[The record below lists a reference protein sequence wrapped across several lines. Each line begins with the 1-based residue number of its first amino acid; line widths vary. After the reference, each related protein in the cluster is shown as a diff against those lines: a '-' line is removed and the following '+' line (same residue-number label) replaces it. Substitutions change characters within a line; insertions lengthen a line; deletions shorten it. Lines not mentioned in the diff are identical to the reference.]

1 MHTRQKNQV
10 LNIIE
15 GMENEIVDTVSQ
27 LVRIR
32 SVNPGYPGANYEEE
46 LGGESEANSYLSEHY
61 KLSLIHI

>member
-32 SVNPGYPGANYEEE
+32 SVNPGYPGANYE
-46 LGGESEANSYLSEHY
+46 
-61 KLSLIHI
+61 